1 MKRQHTKWKKIF
13 TNHISD
19 KKLISKMYK
28 KLIQVSGQKKKKK
41 VGQQQVEVESCSLST
56 LKLFYYNIMK
66 N

>member
-1 MKRQHTKWKKIF
+1 MEQVKLKNFCTEKETINKMKRQHTKWKKIF

-41 VGQQQVEVESCSLST
+41 VG
-56 LKLFYYNIMK
+56 
-66 N
+66 